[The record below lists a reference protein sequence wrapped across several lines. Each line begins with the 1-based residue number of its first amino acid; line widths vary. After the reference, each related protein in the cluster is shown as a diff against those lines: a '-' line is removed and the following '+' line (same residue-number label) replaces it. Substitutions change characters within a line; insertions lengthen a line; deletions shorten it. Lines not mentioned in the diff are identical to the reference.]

1 MNKMNNKEK
10 KKKNNTKI
18 KTQTF
23 TSLVTAP
30 YKQSLQS
37 HRNHLRLPGMV
48 QRISAREYP
57 VADY

>member
-23 TSLVTAP
+23 TSLVTAL
-30 YKQSLQS
+30 YKRSL
-37 HRNHLRLPGMV
+37 
-48 QRISAREYP
+48 
-57 VADY
+57 